1 MPQKTAQGIARIM
14 GKERTVAFTDAVLAI
29 IMTILVL
36 DLQKPKTLTWQGFAA
51 LWPQYTAYMLTF
63 FWLGAMWIN
72 LHIEW
77 ENATNVTTPVLW
89 WTIIM
94 LFFASV
100 TPYTTSI
107 AAQSFFN
114 ATAQAVYGIVVMLLS
129 LSNLVLSTFL
139 HKANPSTEVGLASR
153 QHRTGLIF
161 DLLIK
166 IVGLILTLTLWPP
179 IMMISV
185 VISAIITCL
194 PIQAG
199 WKITAHSPAA
209 R

>member
-1 MPQKTAQGIARIM
+1 
-14 GKERTVAFTDAVLAI
+14 
-29 IMTILVL
+29 MTILVL
-36 DLQKPKTLTWQGFAA
+36 DLQKPKTLSWQGFAA

-77 ENATNVTTPVLW
+77 EKATNVNVGVLW

-94 LFFASV
+94 LFFASF

-107 AAQSFFN
+107 AAQNFFN

-139 HKANPSTEVGLASR
+139 HKANPGTEVGPASR
-153 QHRTGLIF
+153 QHRTGLVF

-179 IMMISV
+179 IMMVSV

-194 PIQAG
+194 PIQTG
-199 WKITAHSPAA
+199 WKIKAHTAAT